1 MDFRL
6 KRCNKCG
13 NYGHIRRQCNERNRM
28 QGDMNRVTALNM
40 TMHRPKN
47 ETILF
52 LGDYILTLIFVNVCN
67 IDSVIVKVSK
77 DNKIVFYK
85 DFRIMPNQKRQ

>member
-1 MDFRL
+1 
-6 KRCNKCG
+6 
-13 NYGHIRRQCNERNRM
+13 M

-40 TMHRPKN
+40 AMHRPKN
-47 ETILF
+47 ETIFF

-85 DFRIMPNQKRQ
+85 DFRIMPNQRRQ